1 MMNESVELTELRNRS
16 RNIILNTCNTI
27 GCKDCDLKWEGGCAS
42 SELENKIADL
52 EFPEFA
58 VKPQPIG
65 KE

>member
-1 MMNESVELTELRNRS
+1 MSNEIHIKDLRERS

-52 EFPEFA
+52 EHPEFA
-58 VKPQPIG
+58 NKG
-65 KE
+65 